1 MAPFGVDLGMASKRK
16 EIIWTTGIYLVFTSI
31 LVGAAI
37 GISNLAHSSGGPEHQ
52 CIRSISAWKDALE
65 KGKDKTGAY
74 PEDDNLADAKGLEL
88 VIAELYSGTNA
99 PSDWLS
105 LQDPWGEP
113 YRYRKLSR
121 HRYQLG
127 STGPD
132 RMVGRT
138 KGGVV
143 RFGDGDDITIDNGR
157 L

>member
-1 MAPFGVDLGMASKRK
+1 MAPFGVDLDMDSKRK
-16 EIIWTTGIYLVFTSI
+16 DIIWTTGVLLFFTSVW
-31 LVGAAI
+31 VGVAI
-37 GISNLAHSSGGPEHQ
+37 GISKVGSSSGLDIN
-52 CIRSISAWKDALE
+52 CVRSISAWKDALE
-65 KGKDKTGAY
+65 EVKDKTGAY

-99 PSDWLS
+99 PSDFLS
-105 LQDPWGEP
+105 LRDPWGEP

-132 RMVGRT
+132 RMVGRS